1 MSGLKNKFSEVEQRL
16 PVMTRTEDFPGYY
29 NYDVSLIYTY
39 NRELYGF
46 RYRYMST
53 GSRIS
58 AADYTG
64 FMVIDLTVIGQQGSF
79 FALIPLSY
87 NNRFRFDL
95 LLEAGVIWTSI
106 DEYFS
111 SDVYGD
117 LYEAESEFRERNT
130 FAEVGPRF
138 SYRISSGISIN
149 TFASYSLDL
158 SDVVGRGMNDSDWT
172 GLRAGV
178 STSIAIFDVR

>member
-1 MSGLKNKFSEVEQRL
+1 MSR
-16 PVMTRTEDFPGYY
+16 
-29 NYDVSLIYTY
+29 
-39 NRELYGF
+39 
-46 RYRYMST
+46 